1 MNSWPVCGTHALVFV
16 VGFFFIVIR
25 IWVSDI
31 SSIHPN
37 GLQCMAIVR
46 FNLGIAQITPTSA
59 SILMDSIGNE
69 FFSLRRIDKCN
80 IPKTIQYSVRLCPLK
95 LLHTS
100 PAPQIDRNPLILS
113 RKCCAV
119 CWTEIWER
127 VVSNVIH
134 TYTNY
139 TKMAKMKANI
149 EGYKKKMSLS
159 FSHST
164 WFNTLSRWLIFEL
177 VLIKQS

>member
-1 MNSWPVCGTHALVFV
+1 MRYTRACFCCWL
-16 VGFFFIVIR
+16 FFIVIR

-100 PAPQIDRNPLILS
+100 PAPKSIATHWFCHENVALFVEPKFGNVWWAMLYTHTRITQKWQKWKQIS
-113 RKCCAV
+113 RD
-119 CWTEIWER
+119 T
-127 VVSNVIH
+127 
-134 TYTNY
+134 
-139 TKMAKMKANI
+139 
-149 EGYKKKMSLS
+149 KKKMSLS